1 MTPASRPRRAFVAG
15 AALLCLGALAGCS
28 SSSSASTSTA
38 ASPSVSSAPA
48 SSAPASSASD
58 VCAQRAAVKAD
69 LDALTSTQVLKDGT
83 NALRSRYQTLVTNS
97 QQLREAAKVQFAA
110 EATAAQASLDALST
124 AIADLKA
131 SPSVAQAAAIA
142 PLLAEVKASMQ
153 SLLDAIQSAC

>member
-1 MTPASRPRRAFVAG
+1 MTPPRPRRALVAS

-28 SSSSASTSTA
+28 SSSSATSMA
-38 ASPSVSSAPA
+38 SSPSVSSAAA
-48 SSAPASSASD
+48 SSAPASGASA

-83 NALRSRYQTLVTNS
+83 SALRSRYQTLVTNS
-97 QQLREAAKVQFAA
+97 QQLREAAKVQYAA
-110 EATAAQASLDALST
+110 EVTAAQASLDALNT

-131 SPSVAQAAAIA
+131 SPSIAQAAAIA

>member
-1 MTPASRPRRAFVAG
+1 MAC
-15 AALLCLGALAGCS
+15 AALLCLGTLAGCS
-28 SSSSASTSTA
+28 SSSSATTSTA